1 MEVQFEHDGNFDLF
15 SGVHFGPAGFEK
27 RKFTSDEKKKFTL
40 DTIKKEV
47 HFEHLR
53 RFAKTP
59 EHIIYIAHLSSPEHT
74 RRSILKNNAKTLKE
88 IRKNM
93 GFVY

>member
-40 DTIKKEV
+40 DTSYVIVMK
-47 HFEHLR
+47 LNL
-53 RFAKTP
+53 
-59 EHIIYIAHLSSPEHT
+59 IAQ
-74 RRSILKNNAKTLKE
+74 R
-88 IRKNM
+88 
-93 GFVY
+93 

>member
-47 HFEHLR
+47 HFELLR
-53 RFAKTP
+53 MFAKTP
-59 EHIIYIAHLSSPEHT
+59 EHIIYIA
-74 RRSILKNNAKTLKE
+74 RRSSQKHTKEIRFKKNAKTQKGVQ
-88 IRKNM
+88 NM

>member
-47 HFEHLR
+47 HFELLR
-53 RFAKTP
+53 RFAKTL
-59 EHIIYIAHLSSPEHT
+59 EHIIYIA
-74 RRSILKNNAKTLKE
+74 RRSSQRHTK
-88 IRKNM
+88 
-93 GFVY
+93 